1 MVFIKSYVYSLVDNT
16 VAPRLSRRFPGAIQR
31 SADPPL
37 LVSNTWTAAMM
48 RLAPEASDVAWDRMA
63 VSDVP
68 MATEAP
74 SWKLPVVPWSARTIA
89 SPAIPDVP
97 ARTVSAYAG
106 LGGAATS

>member
-1 MVFIKSYVYSLVDNT
+1 M
-16 VAPRLSRRFPGAIQR
+16 APRLSRRFPGAIQR

-48 RLAPEASDVAWDRMA
+48 RLSAEASDVAWDRMV

-74 SWKLPVVPWSARTIA
+74 SWKLPVIPWSARIFA
-89 SPAIPDVP
+89 SPFIPDVP
-97 ARTVSAYAG
+97 ARAVTSYVG
-106 LGGAATS
+106 LDGAPTSLYRR